1 MTVRRADR
9 VVRAMLAA
17 IVMPGAASAAMAA
30 EPPKLAAPNVVEI
43 SPWLVTSGQPT
54 PAGLASLKSLGFE
67 AVVYLAPPTVGDAV
81 RDEATIV
88 GRQGLVYVNLPVDF
102 EAPTSRDVD
111 AFVGVLDALRG
122 RKVLVHCQ
130 VNLRASSMVFLYRV
144 VALKEEPRVAYAA
157 VSGVWAPHGA
167 WRRLIET
174 ELARRGIRFELL

>member
-1 MTVRRADR
+1 
-9 VVRAMLAA
+9 MLAA
-17 IVMPGAASAAMAA
+17 IVILGVASAAMAG
-30 EPPKLAAPNVVEI
+30 EPPKLAASNVVEI
-43 SPWLVTSGQPT
+43 SPRLVTSGQPT

-67 AVVYLAPPTVGDAV
+67 AVVYLAPPNVGDAV

-111 AFVGVLDALRG
+111 AFIGVLDALRG

-130 VNLRASSMVFLYRV
+130 VNLRASSLVFLYRV
-144 VALKEEPRVAYAA
+144 IALKEEPRVAYTA

>member
-1 MTVRRADR
+1 M
-9 VVRAMLAA
+9 
-17 IVMPGAASAAMAA
+17 
-30 EPPKLAAPNVVEI
+30 
-43 SPWLVTSGQPT
+43 
-54 PAGLASLKSLGFE
+54 
-67 AVVYLAPPTVGDAV
+67 VYLAPPTVGDAV

-157 VSGVWAPHGA
+157 VSGVWAPHGP